1 VVPNTT
7 RALHFTS
14 ILFECSSHNYY
25 PTNRYV
31 PSYLDSVPVEM
42 PDDESYLDTVPSPS
56 PEPSD
61 DRQEERVE
69 IRIDPAGE
77 SHIRPSALQH
87 TEEPTTFQTLP
98 LTADGRLSF
107 VKGSVTKRREDDDE
121 IPEDGRISFVKGSV
135 TKRREDDEQ
144 RQRPN
149 KQRQQQQQPKSSSG
163 TVRPFADGKSATQA
177 KVSSQVR
184 SERGLKRQP
193 STYGG
198 FEGEDEDGLP
208 GAPRYLPVYD
218 I

>member
-1 VVPNTT
+1 
-7 RALHFTS
+7 
-14 ILFECSSHNYY
+14 
-25 PTNRYV
+25 V

-61 DRQEERVE
+61 DRQEERFE

-98 LTADGRLSF
+98 LTADGRLSFVKGSVTKRREDDDEIPEDGRISF